1 MKIEEAVSII
11 EEMIQSLK
19 NNPNQFH
26 INLNVTGQQI
36 TSQGGTGLIITATG
50 GGPGSTTIG
59 EIVSASGGD
68 VRISQERGRQA
79 IDAQFNALLQTLDKI
94 VEQLQTSFP
103 NQNVIS
109 KLYDSLK
116 NN

>member
-1 MKIEEAVSII
+1 MEIEEAVSII

-26 INLNVTGQQI
+26 INVNVTGQQI

-59 EIVSASGGD
+59 EIVSASGGGCSD
-68 VRISQERGRQA
+68 FTRTREASDRCA
-79 IDAQFNALLQTLDKI
+79 IQCSASNAR
-94 VEQLQTSFP
+94 
-103 NQNVIS
+103 
-109 KLYDSLK
+109 
-116 NN
+116 